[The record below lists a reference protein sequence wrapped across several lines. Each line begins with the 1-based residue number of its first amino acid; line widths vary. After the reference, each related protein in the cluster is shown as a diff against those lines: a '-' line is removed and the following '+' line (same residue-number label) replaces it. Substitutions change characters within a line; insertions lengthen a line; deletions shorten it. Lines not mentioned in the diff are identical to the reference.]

1 MFRLTVFFSLSVN
14 GSTSLKAIMHQITES
29 VSEFIYFAMM
39 RKNIICSQNETTRA
53 NYFQINKAE
62 FTSADTR
69 QIHTD
74 VEFTLEWYGTGGI
87 FGEQNCFYIVNI
99 ILNQVLWLL
108 SFTIH
113 NTESQLLGPAVK
125 KNISVCGWDWILRND
140 HVKTST
146 SVKQT

>member
-14 GSTSLKAIMHQITES
+14 GSTSLKAIMHQITEN

-74 VEFTLEWYGTGGI
+74 VEFTLE
-87 FGEQNCFYIVNI
+87 
-99 ILNQVLWLL
+99 
-108 SFTIH
+108 
-113 NTESQLLGPAVK
+113 
-125 KNISVCGWDWILRND
+125 
-140 HVKTST
+140 
-146 SVKQT
+146 

>member
-1 MFRLTVFFSLSVN
+1 MFRLTVFFSLSVK
-14 GSTSLKAIMHQITES
+14 GSTSLKAIMHQITEN
-29 VSEFIYFAMM
+29 VSEFIYFT
-39 RKNIICSQNETTRA
+39 IICSQNETARV

-74 VEFTLEWYGTGGI
+74 VEFTLEWYGTGRI

-125 KNISVCGWDWILRND
+125 KKHLSMWLGLIMNPTKWPCENLNLC
-140 HVKTST
+140 
-146 SVKQT
+146 